1 MSWRE
6 TPLFALLGSGFS
18 LFAACFKGTPL
29 INAANSPF
37 SQKPCGKSGEKSKS
51 VILDFSKI
59 FKVCSRISRRAV
71 ACEMPRGEGK
81 PAVRVARRPGFPFCI
96 PFAASRGRH
105 TQSCSL
111 HEECLHPFRAGRVCR
126 KSARLMKGGRKFLRP
141 YPSTLTTVGGC
152 GIIS

>member
-6 TPLFALLGSGFS
+6 TPPRISCDGGFS
-18 LFAACFKGTPL
+18 LAAQYLMAHLFMIAQLHPL
-29 INAANSPF
+29 PP
-37 SQKPCGKSGEKSKS
+37 KPCGKSGEKSKS